1 MTSCGFGND
10 FHLLQK
16 EASLMKKWRRL
27 APGTNSSLSI
37 WFYFLIT
44 HNYRKKYFY
53 LSIIISVKEYSLL
66 CHSFNRLCNSSK
78 KHLFIFNI
86 LLWDTYIF
94 ILLHKINNF
103 NKNYYLGIIC
113 HSYASK
119 KNTTWSRQIHCL
131 MVPNC
136 CAGIQRVH
144 KIST

>member
-16 EASLMKKWRRL
+16 EASLIKKWRRL

-94 ILLHKINNF
+94 ILLHKFNNF
-103 NKNYYLGIIC
+103 NKII
-113 HSYASK
+113 
-119 KNTTWSRQIHCL
+119 TWVLFVRPTL
-131 MVPNC
+131 VKR
-136 CAGIQRVH
+136 IQHESDKYIVWWFLIAVQEY
-144 KIST
+144 KECIK